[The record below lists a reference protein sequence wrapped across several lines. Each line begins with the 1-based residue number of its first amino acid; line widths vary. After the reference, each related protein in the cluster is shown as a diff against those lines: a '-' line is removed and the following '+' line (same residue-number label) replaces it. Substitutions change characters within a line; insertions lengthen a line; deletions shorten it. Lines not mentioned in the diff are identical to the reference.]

1 MKPSEGPLRGLL
13 RILRLFAT
21 RYPGPSLVVVIA
33 LLFAGF
39 VEGLGVLSLLP
50 LLNLAIGDPAAEASA
65 VERAI
70 TGAIRTI
77 GFAPKLEVLLVVIVV
92 SVAVKSALNWIAMK
106 YVGYT
111 AAKVQTDLRI
121 ELIASLMQARW
132 DYFVEQPAG
141 RLANAVSTEAGRA
154 ASAAIASARFVVTIV
169 QGGVYLGAAMLVSAY
184 LTLAAIATGGLIL
197 LLLSAYVRVARH
209 AGEGQT
215 LAMNALMER
224 LTDGLQGIK
233 PIKAMGQEDRLAP
246 LLEHETWAL
255 NKALERE
262 VVSRVAMRTI
272 QEPITTVFLAVGL
285 FVMLSKFAVPMTE
298 ILVMAILFWRAV
310 ATLGTLQKTM
320 QSVAVSES
328 ALWSMRAL
336 IDRAKAAKE
345 KDGGTV
351 VPELA
356 REIVFENVSFAHGE
370 KAVLS
375 ELSLMIPANRLT
387 AIVGPSGVGKT
398 TVADLIVGLYQA
410 QAGKIRIDD
419 VAMPE
424 IDLRGWR
431 RRIGYVPQDTV
442 LFNDTVLT
450 NVTLGD
456 PKLSEANATEALKA
470 ADAWDFVATLP
481 EGLGTEIGE
490 KGQTLSGGQRQR
502 IAIARALVRRP
513 RLLILD
519 EATTALDP
527 ETEAAICLTL
537 RNLAA
542 RVTILAISHH
552 PAIVDSAHTVY
563 RLENG
568 RVRELAQAG

>member
-1 MKPSEGPLRGLL
+1 MKPSEGLLRGLL
-13 RILRLFAT
+13 RILHLFAT
-21 RYPGPSLVVVIA
+21 RYPGPSLVVVLA

-39 VEGLGVLSLLP
+39 VEGFGVLSLLP
-50 LLNLAIGDPAAEASA
+50 LLNIIIDDPAAEASA
-65 VERAI
+65 VEQAI
-70 TGAIRTI
+70 TGAIRKT
-77 GFAPKLEVLLVVIVV
+77 GFAPTLEVLLVIIVI
-92 SVAVKSALNWIAMK
+92 SVTVKSALNWVAMK

-111 AAKVQTDLRI
+111 AAKVQTDLRF

-141 RLANAVSTEAGRA
+141 RLVNAVSTEASRA
-154 ASAAIASARFVVTIV
+154 ASAAIASGRFVVTIV
-169 QGGVYLGAAMLVSAY
+169 QGGVYLGSALLVSAY
-184 LTLAAIATGGLIL
+184 LTLSAIATGGLIL
-197 LLLSAYVRVARH
+197 LLLNAYVRVARR

-215 LAMNALMER
+215 LAMSNLMAR

-255 NKALERE
+255 NKALERQ
-262 VVSRVAMRTI
+262 VVSKVAIRNI
-272 QEPITTVFLAVGL
+272 QEPITTVFLAIGL
-285 FVMLSKFAVPMTE
+285 FVTLSKFDVPMTE

-320 QSVAVSES
+320 QSIAISES
-328 ALWSMRAL
+328 ALWSVRAL
-336 IDRAKAAKE
+336 IDQAKKAKE
-345 KDGGTV
+345 KVDGSV

-356 REIVFENVSFAHGE
+356 RGIVFENVSFAHGE

-375 ELSLMIPANRLT
+375 ELSLTIPANRLT

-398 TVADLIVGLYQA
+398 TIADLVVGLYQA
-410 QAGKIRIDD
+410 QAGEIRIDD
-419 VAMPE
+419 VAMRE
-424 IDLRGWR
+424 LDLRGWR
-431 RRIGYVPQDTV
+431 QRIGYVPQDTV

-456 PKLSEANATEALKA
+456 PMLTEADATEALKA
-470 ADAWDFVATLP
+470 AGAWDFVAALP
-481 EGLGTEIGE
+481 AGLGTEIGE

-502 IAIARALVRRP
+502 IAIARALVRWP

-527 ETEAAICLTL
+527 ETEAEICLTL
-537 RNLAA
+537 HNLAT
-542 RVTILAISHH
+542 RVTILAISHQ
-552 PAIVDSAHTVY
+552 PAIVEAAQNVY

-568 RVRELAQAG
+568 RVCELAQAG